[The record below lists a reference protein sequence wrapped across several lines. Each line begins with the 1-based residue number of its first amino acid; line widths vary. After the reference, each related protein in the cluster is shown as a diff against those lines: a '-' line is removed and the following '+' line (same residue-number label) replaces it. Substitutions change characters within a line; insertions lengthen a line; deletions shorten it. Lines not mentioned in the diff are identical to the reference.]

1 LLSGLPTTA
10 LRTGMTRDDAIDT
23 LMVIMGPESYDLLV
37 RQTGY
42 SVDRFEQWTAR
53 TLVAALLEPDSG

>member
-1 LLSGLPTTA
+1 
-10 LRTGMTRDDAIDT
+10 MTRDDAIDT

-42 SVDRFEQWTAR
+42 SMDRFEQWISR

>member
-1 LLSGLPTTA
+1 
-10 LRTGMTRDDAIDT
+10 MTRDDAIDT

-42 SVDRFEQWTAR
+42 SVDRFEQWIAR
-53 TLVAALLEPDSG
+53 TLVAALLKPDSG